1 MAEAGPFPGKAL
13 KSGGQKATYL
23 LQLPLGKFPIGR
35 YVLQVNVLD
44 PAAQSVAFARV
55 PLAIVKPPAPP
66 RAAPGADYSLRR
78 VTQRIA
84 APVGSLERSL
94 AAVRGVCCG
103 AVAVPFA
110 RSRNYTE
117 KRCS

>member
-23 LQLPLGKFPIGR
+23 VQLPLGKFPIGR

-55 PLAIVKPPAPP
+55 PLAIVKPPAP
-66 RAAPGADYSLRR
+66 
-78 VTQRIA
+78 
-84 APVGSLERSL
+84 
-94 AAVRGVCCG
+94 
-103 AVAVPFA
+103 VPTTP
-110 RSRNYTE
+110 SGE
-117 KRCS
+117 